1 MTTLNIRIDEKVK
14 KEAGRTLASLGM
26 DTSTAVKIFL
36 NQVIVDQGLPF
47 VPRRSA
53 KEIRSGWDTE
63 IEEAKREKA
72 YKTAKQAMRSALR

>member
-47 VPRRSA
+47 IPKRSP
-53 KEIRSGWDTE
+53 KEIRLGWDAE
-63 IEEAKREKA
+63 IEEAKKQKP
-72 YKTAKQAMRSALR
+72 YKTAKQAVRSALK